1 MVRSYLPEVWKKVKF
16 EESISENEVYE
27 VSTHGRIKSFKI
39 DKENGIILKQSSFG
53 GYKRIPLIQKSK
65 RKTAR
70 YTHKLVAE
78 AFLEKTSEDQQY
90 VIHLDYNKQNNNVWN
105 LRWAT
110 KEEKEAHQKNNPAYN
125 SSVKRIRYSKL
136 TPGRVKIIKRLI
148 NDPNRKTRM
157 KMIAKQFGV
166 SEMQLYRIKS
176 GENWGHITIDDR
188 DKPKGLFKQ

>member
-1 MVRSYLPEVWKKVKF
+1 MVRSYLPEEWKKVEF
-16 EESISENEVYE
+16 DESISENEVYE

-78 AFLEKTSEDQQY
+78 AFLEKTSEEQQY

-125 SSVKRIRYSKL
+125 SPVKRIRYSKL
-136 TPGRVKIIKRLI
+136 TPGRVKIIKRMI

-176 GENWGHITIDDR
+176 GENWGHIKVD
-188 DKPKGLFKQ
+188 DKPKGLFQQ